1 MQSKDNFLSWKGGRG
16 NVNGSAFFMHP
27 VAWDRYRDGIDV
39 LCPLAKLSNYEFLG
53 KGWDPNS
60 IGAVSWRYGPVVW
73 EGAQSAR
80 PVSKSQGDGMTWVL
94 SAAGSLSLNMKE
106 VAQRINQH
114 GAAHVPG
121 LPRAEGPGK

>member
-1 MQSKDNFLSWKGGRG
+1 M
-16 NVNGSAFFMHP
+16 
-27 VAWDRYRDGIDV
+27 
-39 LCPLAKLSNYEFLG
+39 
-53 KGWDPNS
+53 
-60 IGAVSWRYGPVVW
+60 VW

-106 VAQRINQH
+106 VAQRIDQH

-121 LPRAEGPGK
+121 LPRAEGPGKRVSGRRVERKGERKRPWKCKE